1 MSEHILMIGAY
12 GWQHP
17 RWTEEFYP
25 EGLPPE
31 WQLGFYGNEFPVVL
45 IPAAYWQQT
54 DLSVDAWLE
63 ETDNS
68 PQFLTE
74 WPDAPAARAR
84 ARAGMQTLGARGVG
98 FVIEPRQTPGSA
110 DLTIYKELLARH
122 ALVFDLANL
131 SVPEREATLN
141 ALSEALGENRFGLC
155 WHGDPPTQANLARG
169 PMTLTRISAVQDH
182 KDLRR
187 IIEAILGQREQQR
200 QRVLIVD
207 GDPPDIQLIQ
217 NAGIMLDLL

>member
-1 MSEHILMIGAY
+1 LSEYILMIGAY
-12 GWQHP
+12 GWEHP

-45 IPAAYWQQT
+45 IPATYWTRT
-54 DLSVDAWLE
+54 DLSVDEWLE

-68 PQFLTE
+68 PQFLSE
-74 WPDAPAARAR
+74 WPDEPVARER
-84 ARAGMQTLGARGVG
+84 ARAGMQRLGARGLG
-98 FVIEPRQTPGSA
+98 FVIEPGQRPGSA
-110 DLTIYKELLARH
+110 DLTIYKELITRH
-122 ALVFDLANL
+122 ALVFDMAHL
-131 SVPEREATLN
+131 SVAEKEATLS
-141 ALSEALGENRFGLC
+141 ALTEALGANRFGLC
-155 WHGDPPTQANLARG
+155 WHGDPETQANLALG
-169 PMTLTRISAVQDH
+169 PMTLTRISSVQDH

-187 IIEAILGQREQQR
+187 IIEANLGQSEQNR
-200 QRVLIVD
+200 KKVLIVD

>member
-1 MSEHILMIGAY
+1 MSEYILMIGAY

-17 RWTEEFYP
+17 RWIEEFYP

-63 ETDNS
+63 ETDTS
-68 PQFLTE
+68 PLFITE
-74 WPDAPAARAR
+74 WPNDFAARER
-84 ARAGMQTLGARGVG
+84 ARMGMQTLGARGLG
-98 FVIEPRQTPGSA
+98 FVIELEQTPSSA
-110 DLTIYKELLARH
+110 DLPIYRALLAKH
-122 ALVFDLANL
+122 ALVFDMANL
-131 SVPEREATLN
+131 SMPEREATLS
-141 ALSEALGENRFGLC
+141 ALTHELGENRFGLC
-155 WHGDPPTQANLARG
+155 WHGDPQTQANLARG

-187 IIEAILGQREQQR
+187 IIEANLGQSEQNR
-200 QRVLIVD
+200 KKILIVD